1 MVYLERDQRLIMYKT
16 ILVPH
21 AGTVAGDEA
30 LKHAIFAASDAS
42 RIIILH
48 IVEVIQYPPSFALS
62 SSERKSLMKSIDDVN
77 EEMRKDMELKMEKL
91 TQQCKEKGIKSE
103 VKVEI
108 GNASEIILDTVEK
121 EKVDLIVM
129 SKRRKLQG
137 MKKLLSLGSV
147 SRKVVEN
154 VNCPVTLI
162 DIENL

>member
-1 MVYLERDQRLIMYKT
+1 MYKT

-21 AGTVAGDEA
+21 AGTIAGDEA
-30 LKHAIFAASDAS
+30 LKHAIFAANDAS

-48 IVEVIQYPPSFALS
+48 IVEAMQYPPSFALS
-62 SSERKSLMKSIDDVN
+62 SSERESLMKSIDDAN

-91 TQQCKEKGIKSE
+91 IPQCKENGIQSK

-108 GNASEIILDTVEK
+108 GNAAEIILDTVEK

-129 SKRRKLQG
+129 SKRRKLKG

-154 VNCPVTLI
+154 VTCPVTLV
-162 DIENL
+162 DIENI